1 MPLVKKE
8 HLSLSRILLKKE
20 CMLHSTVKI
29 LAPVVHV
36 NIEKRNIQT
45 ESEKQNL
52 NGHGKTLNMRK
63 L

>member
-1 MPLVKKE
+1 
-8 HLSLSRILLKKE
+8 
-20 CMLHSTVKI
+20 MLHSTVKI